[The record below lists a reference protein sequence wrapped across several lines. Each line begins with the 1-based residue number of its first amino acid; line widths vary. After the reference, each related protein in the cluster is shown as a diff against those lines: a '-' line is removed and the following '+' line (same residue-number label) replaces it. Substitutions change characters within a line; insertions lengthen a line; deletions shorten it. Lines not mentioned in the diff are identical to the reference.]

1 MFEACFGECA
11 YGYGERPVRTQ
22 KGYGTRSI
30 RARMVQGKV
39 DQRKLEAKLA
49 QLKQIVK
56 EVDTEVDSAEM
67 ETQVRQ
73 KKVQ

>member
-1 MFEACFGECA
+1 
-11 YGYGERPVRTQ
+11 
-22 KGYGTRSI
+22 
-30 RARMVQGKV
+30 MVQGKV